1 MSAIAAPVT
10 TTVSEELFG
19 HPKGLY
25 VCFFTEMWERFSFY
39 GMKALLALYLIKH
52 HGFSDTQSLTLIG
65 AYGGLVY
72 AMPLI
77 GGLLADRYLGM
88 RKAVTLGGILLVLGH
103 AGMSIEGHAATV
115 IDGVIRRDRFALA
128 IFYASLALIITG
140 VGFLKPNISTL
151 VGKLYPDGDP
161 RRDAG
166 FTLFVAGVNLGAIF
180 ASLICGYL
188 GETYGWGYGFGA
200 AGVGMLA
207 GLVVFVTGQKYLGG
221 FAEPREPARLK
232 RRVLGPLN
240 IEWTIYLGALLGL
253 PVLWLLMQ
261 LGHAVLYFQL
271 ALISLWLVWL
281 AWYLIVH
288 CDAATRGRMLACVFF
303 IVVCLMFYALYEQT
317 YGSWVLF
324 TDRMLDKDLFPS
336 LVIREGHPLPWSVLP
351 LLVSP
356 FVVALALRLR
366 ASVFSNG
373 LLGML
378 AFAMFAFVVRDSIV
392 LPQTAGSLTYL
403 GALFIVLLSPIFAWL
418 WPALAKRG
426 LNPSKPAKSAVGMA
440 FAGLAFLPLVAA
452 NGSVTAAQLGS
463 VWWLVL
469 AYVLLEIGEIC
480 LYPIG
485 LSAITELSVPSVVG
499 LMMGAWWLGTSFSE
513 QMAAAFGQFAA
524 LDLEP
529 GQQVDLAVAAAK
541 YGALFHNMVWLGLAS
556 ALVALAVTP
565 LMRRWMRLA
574 G

>member
-221 FAEPREPARLK
+221 FAEPGEPARLK

-366 ASVFSNG
+366 ASAFSNG
-373 LLGML
+373 LLGVL

-426 LNPSKPAKSAVGMA
+426 LNPSKPAKSAFGMA

>member
-115 IDGVIRRDRFALA
+115 VDGVIRRDTFALS

-271 ALISLWLVWL
+271 ALIGLWLVWL
-281 AWYLIVH
+281 AWYLVVH

-366 ASVFSNG
+366 ASAFSNG

-426 LNPSKPAKSAVGMA
+426 LNPSKPAKSAFGMA

-565 LMRRWMRLA
+565 LMRRWMRAA

>member
-115 IDGVIRRDRFALA
+115 VDGVIRRDTFALS

-240 IEWTIYLGALLGL
+240 IEWTIYFGALLGL

-271 ALISLWLVWL
+271 ALIGLWLVWL
-281 AWYLIVH
+281 AWYLVVH

-366 ASVFSNG
+366 ASAFSNG

-426 LNPSKPAKSAVGMA
+426 LNPSKPAKSAFGMA

-565 LMRRWMRLA
+565 LMRRWMRAA